1 MSAWGPARAYQAWV
15 RVTEWPALGPV
26 PACQAWERVSA
37 CPAWVP
43 GLVCLGWAL
52 VSEQA
57 QEWETVQATRGL
69 AMGSRARA
77 LVPESLAPLPRACR
91 RHRPRKR

>member
-15 RVTEWPALGPV
+15 RVTECLALEREPAY
-26 PACQAWERVSA
+26 QAWERVS
-37 CPAWVP
+37 AWVP

-52 VSEQA
+52 ASEQA